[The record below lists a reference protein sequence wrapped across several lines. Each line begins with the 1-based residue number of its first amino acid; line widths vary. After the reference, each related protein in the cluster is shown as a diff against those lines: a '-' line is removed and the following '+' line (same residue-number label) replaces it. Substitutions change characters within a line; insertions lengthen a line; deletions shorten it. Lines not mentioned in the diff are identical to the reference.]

1 MPDLPYD
8 PIAAIARDGASL
20 LAVAEEAGLQ
30 APVPACP
37 GWNVGDLVDHV
48 SEVWSFW
55 SGIVKRR
62 LTTVDEV
69 RDFEDGRVTPSSADR
84 FATAAGNLAEL
95 VSVLGPGDAADERAC
110 VWTWTGAN
118 QPISWVRRRM
128 AQETAMHLTDALEAS
143 GRSGPIDAPL
153 AADGVDEFLTYFGT
167 CERALVEPVG
177 GSTLLQATD
186 QGLAWIVRQHDDRL
200 VHEAVHGPTSA
211 DAIVSASSATL
222 LQWLWRRAAEVT
234 IAGDPGV
241 AARLHRFSS
250 LD

>member
-1 MPDLPYD
+1 VPDLPYD

-20 LAVAEEAGLQ
+20 LAVATAAGVG

-55 SGIVKRR
+55 SGIVQRR
-62 LTTVDEV
+62 LTTIDEV
-69 RDFEDGRVTPSSADR
+69 RDFDDGRVPPTPEDR
-84 FATAAGNLAEL
+84 FACASSNLAEL
-95 VSVLGPGDAADERAC
+95 VRVLGEPDAAEGGSC

-118 QPISWVRRRM
+118 QPVSWVRRRM
-128 AQETAMHLTDALEAS
+128 AQETAMHLTDALEAA
-143 GRSGPIDAPL
+143 GRPGSIDAPL
-153 AADGVDEFLTYFGT
+153 AADGVDEFLTYFSG
-167 CERALVEPVG
+167 CERDVVEPIG

-186 QGLAWIVRQHDDRL
+186 QGLAWLVRQDDDRL
-200 VHEAVHGPTSA
+200 VHDEVHGPTSA
-211 DAIVSASSATL
+211 DAIVSASSAML

-241 AARLHRFSS
+241 ATRLHGFST